1 MKNNFIIVLFNNKEK
16 KKIIK
21 RFYKEKNAVIKFEYL
36 ISNNDILFEKKIN
49 NTTQVNYEL
58 GLLTDISKVQKSL
71 YTTDEMGRNQTVNLD
86 DPNYIFLDIKKYKIE
101 ETIFDCQKK
110 IKITFKEFIFNY
122 CNNTDLKNIFTLNN
136 KICVQID
143 LNVFIFSLKNKSESD
158 RFLSVTEDYFYNN
171 NRSDA
176 LFVKDV
182 STTQRKW
189 LYDMLENKGFNRQ
202 TLYRQKTTYSKR

>member
-36 ISNNDILFEKKIN
+36 LSNNDILFEKKIN

-58 GLLTDISKVQKSL
+58 GLLTNISKVQKSL
-71 YTTDEMGRNQTVNLD
+71 YTTDEMGRNQTVNLE

-122 CNNTDLKNIFTLNN
+122 CNNKDLKNIFTLNN